1 MPAILLTGIAT
12 LDIINTLDHY
22 PAENTEVRVQ
32 KQHMQCGGNACN
44 SAVVL
49 KQLGV
54 STHLLSN
61 RAADNHASE
70 IFSFLQQQGIHTDLC
85 PVQLS
90 GSTPVSHIILNTKNA
105 SRTICHYRDLAELA
119 AADFIK
125 LDFSA
130 FDWLHFEA
138 RNCIELKK
146 MLHHVQPL
154 NIPVSIE
161 LEKPRDS
168 IAEIMP
174 YAQLLLISRPFAESQ
189 GFHSAT
195 DCLQHFAKKFP
206 DKMITCTWGE
216 QGAWAY
222 TRSSIIHQPA
232 ATITN
237 PVETLG
243 AGDTFNAG
251 IIASLLK
258 QHSLP
263 HALCFASQLAA
274 NKCRQNGFEQLII
287 PDK

>member
-22 PAENTEVRVQ
+22 PVENTEVRIQ
-32 KQHMQCGGNACN
+32 KQHMQSGGNACN

-49 KQLGV
+49 KQLGI

-61 RAADNHASE
+61 RAADNHANE

-85 PVQLS
+85 PVQPS
-90 GSTPVSHIILNTKNA
+90 GSTPVSYITLNAKNA
-105 SRTICHYRDLAELA
+105 SRTICHYRNLTELQA
-119 AADFIK
+119 SDFLK
-125 LDFSA
+125 LDFTV

-146 MLHHVQPL
+146 MLQHVQSF
-154 NIPVSIE
+154 NTPVSIE
-161 LEKPRDS
+161 LEKPRDL
-168 IAEIMP
+168 IDDVIP
-174 YAQLLLISRPFAESQ
+174 YAQLLLISRPFAESR

-195 DCLQHFAKKFP
+195 ECLQHFAKKFP
-206 DKMITCTWGE
+206 DKLITCTWGE

-222 TRSSIIHQPA
+222 TRTSIIHQPA
-232 ATITN
+232 TTISH

-263 HALCFASQLAA
+263 QALGFASQLAA

-287 PDK
+287 PDE